1 MIINS
6 VYYDWAQITEMLVST
21 GFLLWLL
28 CWSVKKLIQCR
39 KEKKKE
45 QALRSISV
53 KMYSEFLEDS
63 EAFEAYRQML
73 EYAAEQSG
81 VTDRNASEKDG

>member
-6 VYYDWAQITEMLVST
+6 VYYDWAQITKMLICAGTIIV
-21 GFLLWLL
+21 LLYQ
-28 CWSVKKLIQCR
+28 SIKNIIQCR